1 MTRNKLDIL
10 KFRTMKKLLIS
21 SGLVFLISIVFRIFH
36 LPFSSLFA
44 LLAIFLVLIFAVIHS
59 IKKEKVWGINLFAT
73 WLIFLW
79 SYYLFARYLFW
90 STGPGILGFNPLF
103 LLSFIGT
110 IIYAVQ
116 SYAKKGVSKIV
127 IGLSIFGLS
136 ICFVPA
142 HVISYF
148 FNLNEWVNKEN
159 NKINFKS
166 WDEYS
171 WFLYIYGDKER
182 ALDANHKAMEAW
194 NYRNKE
200 NPSSSPYFQK
210 MQAVIME
217 HENGIMNGTWTDS
230 YLIYYE

>member
-1 MTRNKLDIL
+1 
-10 KFRTMKKLLIS
+10 MKKLLIS

-194 NYRNKE
+194 NYRNKV
-200 NPSSSPYFQK
+200 NPSSSSYFQK
-210 MQAVIME
+210 MPAIIME
-217 HENGIMNGTWTDS
+217 HENGIINGTWTDS
-230 YLIYYE
+230 YLIYDEL